1 MLVNQWTSVSFSPTP
16 RNFTIS
22 PPTAIHGAALNVTV
36 NVTPNGGTGIP
47 TGVAWLLQ
55 NGYPKGNFT
64 GDNTADV
71 FPLDATGSFTGV
83 THLLPGGNYQV
94 NSHYAGDRSEERRV
108 GKECRSRWSPYH

>member
-22 PPTAIHGAALNVTV
+22 PTTAIHGAALNVTV

-64 GDNTADV
+64 GDNTADL
-71 FPLDATGSFTGV
+71 FPLDATGSFPGV
-83 THLLPGGNYQV
+83 TPPLPPGTHQRN
-94 NSHYAGDRSEERRV
+94 
-108 GKECRSRWSPYH
+108 SPYPPPRT